1 MVGMQGRQA
10 SLSLAGG
17 QPLPLLHRGM
27 EAVPSL
33 LPYRHT
39 ILWKLVSPRSLG
51 MGCVLRILHS
61 PGGKDPWYQLSSSLP
76 FSLFGTCREKQ
87 QLRRN
92 RFSWRV
98 SNQGKNI

>member
-51 MGCVLRILHS
+51 MGCALLIPHS
-61 PGGKDPWYQLSSSLP
+61 PGGKDPWYQLSSPAFFLTPFLP
-76 FSLFGTCREKQ
+76 IWHL
-87 QLRRN
+87 
-92 RFSWRV
+92 
-98 SNQGKNI
+98 QGETAAPQKWV